1 MRHELRR
8 SWRRKV
14 ALEHVAQAANGFA
27 RADSEIDDG
36 LQALRVCWR
45 KPVDLRKNEFRVFE
59 DANERIINFVAKNG
73 FDVAG
78 YVGPRRD
85 EFNAVSGNQSR
96 NFRLALRRC
105 DKDHRR

>member
-1 MRHELRR
+1 M
-8 SWRRKV
+8 

-27 RADSEIDDG
+27 ETDSEIDAG

-45 KPVDLRKNEFRVFE
+45 KPVGVRKNEFRVPE

-78 YVGPRRD
+78 YVRPRTRRIQCCFR
-85 EFNAVSGNQSR
+85 EPVAQIPFGAPAVR
-96 NFRLALRRC
+96 
-105 DKDHRR
+105 